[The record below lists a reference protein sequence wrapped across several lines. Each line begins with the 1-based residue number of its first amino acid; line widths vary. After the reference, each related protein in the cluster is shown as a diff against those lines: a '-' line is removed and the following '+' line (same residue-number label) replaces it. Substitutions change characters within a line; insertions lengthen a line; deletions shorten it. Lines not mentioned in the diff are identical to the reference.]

1 MKRDEHICT
10 MAIRGTDGT
19 TVIGPDAKVSSK
31 GYKEGIKYIHVRGGQ
46 GNVGK
51 AFMDYYQDYVRPRHL
66 IRGLKQGQG
75 SLSYQKGRNH
85 FGNVC
90 KQWYYTGHS
99 LGGAIASMAFVYEG
113 DRAGN
118 YGPGTVYTVGT
129 MPIAEH
135 NQGPFI

>member
-90 KQWYYTGHS
+90 KQWYYTGQ
-99 LGGAIASMAFVYEG
+99 ASAAPSPRWPSCT
-113 DRAGN
+113 RAT
-118 YGPGTVYTVGT
+118 GPGTMGR
-129 MPIAEH
+129 
-135 NQGPFI
+135 GPCTRSARCRSRNTT